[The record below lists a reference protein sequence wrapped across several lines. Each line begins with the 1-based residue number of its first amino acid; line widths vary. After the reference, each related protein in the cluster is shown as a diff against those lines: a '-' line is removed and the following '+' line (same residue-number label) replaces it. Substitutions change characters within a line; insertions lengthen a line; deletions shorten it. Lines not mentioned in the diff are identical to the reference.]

1 VETLDRHGN
10 DLSEVDLQD
19 NLYLITLDG
28 KRALN
33 PGADT
38 ATRVLDMGTGTG
50 LWALEFGKYLV
61 SSGGRN

>member
-1 VETLDRHGN
+1 MKINGLLG
-10 DLSEVDLQD
+10 VDLQD

-50 LWALEFGKYLV
+50 LWALEFGKNPV
-61 SSGGRN
+61 PSDRPG